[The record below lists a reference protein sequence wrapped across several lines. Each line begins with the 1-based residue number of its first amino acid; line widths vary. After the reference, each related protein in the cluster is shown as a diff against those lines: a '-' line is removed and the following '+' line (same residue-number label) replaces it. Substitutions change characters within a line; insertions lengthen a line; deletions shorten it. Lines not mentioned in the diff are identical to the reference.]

1 MDQVGASRFSSAV
14 GLVTI
19 VECCPVLFGPPLA
32 GKLLD
37 ITGQYKYLYIASG
50 IVVLSSGIYL
60 LICNAINYRLLEK
73 ERKREKAR
81 RKKSASQASKEME
94 ALSRSK
100 QDDVT
105 VKVAHT
111 HNPPSDRDKESSI

>member
-1 MDQVGASRFSSAV
+1 M
-14 GLVTI
+14 
-19 VECCPVLFGPPLA
+19 
-32 GKLLD
+32 LD

-105 VKVAHT
+105 VKVSNT